1 MPAFVTHEIF
11 GTQLFGML
19 DEPIVELLE
28 YHPAPYFWGLQGPDL
43 LFFRDAVLGRS
54 MLPRYGN
61 LMHALKVDELFTAL
75 SCYLNLHRD
84 RKEYETLLAYIVG
97 FVGHYCLDAEAHPYI
112 YYLQMQKER
121 VLDPESAKGIHHR
134 IESDIDTAYYELKRG
149 RNIRSYRPS
158 PRLLGSDWE
167 YEVIAQLYVT
177 ILWEVYGLRV
187 TASEIKKCFVDTRL
201 LMKLLL
207 DHRGYV
213 LRLTGAA
220 EALLNK
226 PNLFSPHIRRKRV
239 LEDILNLEREQWFNL
254 ETPEKI
260 DTRSFP
266 QIAHIAAYRAADMVE
281 SLYHGSVHGVVYEPR
296 GLKSFDNGSLGSL

>member
-187 TASEIKKCFVDTRL
+187 TASEIK
-201 LMKLLL
+201 
-207 DHRGYV
+207 
-213 LRLTGAA
+213 
-220 EALLNK
+220 

-296 GLKSFDNGSLGSL
+296 GLKSFDNGSPGSL